1 MNETMRQYWTRSKQY
16 WDKFT
21 KTQKITLT
29 TTLVLIALTIG
40 IVAYSFS
47 RTEYVVAFRDLQPAD
62 AAAIKQYLE
71 SSNVS
76 YHLSPDG
83 KNIEVPANKAAEL
96 TVDVASQG
104 LMRNGSLGY
113 GAFREDK
120 PFGMSDREF
129 EVKHLDAIQGEL
141 QQLIN
146 SNTAVSSSKV
156 LITLPEK
163 TVFVRSGDKEESSAS
178 VVVNLKP
185 GFQLDQKQIDTMYNL
200 VSKGVK
206 NLAPENIVITNQY
219 GDLLPYS
226 KTSTTGMESGDI
238 ALQQFQIKKQL
249 EQDVTKS
256 VMSLLGPVLGQGKV
270 VPMAVASINFD
281 KKTTQRSGVEPVVDT
296 KGIEIS
302 VQEIQ
307 KSYSSDGNTEGGIP
321 GTGTTDVP
329 NYPASA
335 GSGKAN
341 SEEMQKTVNYEVN
354 RIKTEVQSSPFI
366 LSDLS
371 ISVGIEPPDRND
383 PNSLTQQTKD
393 AVQRILVN
401 IVKAS
406 LANSDKQYTDEDFAA
421 RVTVFEH
428 NFASP
433 VGGTNA
439 NTINWW
445 LYGGIG
451 AAALALAAVGGYAVS
466 RRRKNAAE
474 AMLADS
480 AIPAKVEFPT
490 IDMENVSNESQVR
503 KQLESLAKKKPE
515 EFVNLLRTWLVDE

>member
-1 MNETMRQYWTRSKQY
+1 MNETMLQYWNRTKQY
-16 WDKFT
+16 WNKFT
-21 KTQKITLT
+21 KTQKITLA
-29 TTLVLIALTIG
+29 TTLVLIIFTIG
-40 IVAYSFS
+40 IVTYSLS
-47 RTEYVVAFRDLQPAD
+47 RTEYVVAFRDLQPTD
-62 AAAIKQYLE
+62 ASAIKQYLDN
-71 SSNVS
+71 SKVP

-83 KNIEVPANKAAEL
+83 KSIEVPANKAAEL

-146 SNTAVSSSKV
+146 ANAAVSGSKV

-163 TVFVRSGDKEESSAS
+163 SVFVRSGEKELSSAA
-178 VVVNLKP
+178 VVVNMKP
-185 GFQLDQKQIDTMYNL
+185 GFELDQKQIDTMYSL

-206 NLAPENIVITNQY
+206 SLPPENITITNQY

-226 KTSTTGMESGDI
+226 KASSTGMESGDI

-249 EQDVTKS
+249 EQDVQKS
-256 VMSLLGPVLGQGKV
+256 VMSLLGPVLGAGKV

-281 KKTTQRSGVEPVVDT
+281 KKTTQRSNVEPVVDT

-307 KSYSSDGNTEGGIP
+307 KSYSSDGNAQGGIP

-354 RIKTEVQSSPFI
+354 RIKTEVQSSPFV

-406 LANSDKQYTDEDFAA
+406 LANSDKRYTEEDFTT

-433 VGGTNA
+433 VGGTDA
-439 NTINWW
+439 KATNWW

-451 AAALALAAVGGYAVS
+451 AIALALAAAGGYMVS
-466 RRRKNAAE
+466 RRKRKAAE
-474 AMLADS
+474 AMLAD
-480 AIPAKVEFPT
+480 ADIPAKLEYPT
-490 IDMENVSNESQVR
+490 IDIENVSNESQVR